1 MSGSRV
7 FSRDFKLAAL
17 SRMEGGENVSALSR
31 ELNVRRKLLYE
42 WRAAFRAGGPEALR
56 SRGRPRKGS
65 IVLGAKSAGA
75 RGCAEAGPAGRSGSG
90 RAAGSGDELAAARRR
105 IAELERKVGQ
115 QALEADFFRQAL
127 QLFETSRGPSDRPG
141 GTASMASSR
150 PGRGGKADREA
161 KED

>member
-7 FSRDFKLAAL
+7 FSREFKLAAL
-17 SRMEGGENVSALSR
+17 SRMDGGENVSALSR

-65 IVLGAKSAGA
+65 VVLGAKSSGA
-75 RGCAEAGPAGRSGSG
+75 RGSAKAALDGGSG
-90 RAAGSGDELAAARRR
+90 GGSAVDCGDELASARRR

-127 QLFETSRGPSDRPG
+127 QLFETSRRPSDRSG
-141 GTASMASSR
+141 GTASTASSR
-150 PGRGGKADREA
+150 PGRSGKAD
-161 KED
+161 

>member
-1 MSGSRV
+1 MSKSRV
-7 FSRDFKLAAL
+7 FSRDFKLTAL
-17 SRMEGGENVSALSR
+17 SRMADGEAVSALSR

-42 WRAAFRAGGPEALR
+42 WRDAFRAGGPEALR

-65 IVLGAKSAGA
+65 VVIGA
-75 RGCAEAGPAGRSGSG
+75 RSAKAGGAAGSG
-90 RAAGSGDELAAARRR
+90 PGGGPAAGSGDELAVARRR

-127 QLFETSRGPSDRPG
+127 QLFEPSRRPSDRSG

-150 PGRGGKADREA
+150 PGRGGKAD
-161 KED
+161 

>member
-17 SRMEGGENVSALSR
+17 SRMEGGENISALSR

-56 SRGRPRKGS
+56 GPGRPRKGS
-65 IVLGAKSAGA
+65 VVVGAKPGGR
-75 RGCAEAGPAGRSGSG
+75 RGCRSPGP
-90 RAAGSGDELAAARRR
+90 GDELAAARLR

-127 QLFETSRGPSDRPG
+127 QLFETSRRPSDRPG

-150 PGRGGKADREA
+150 PGRGGKAD
-161 KED
+161 

>member
-1 MSGSRV
+1 MSRSRV
-7 FSRDFKLAAL
+7 FSREFKLAAL

-31 ELNVRRKLLYE
+31 ELKVRRKLLYE

-56 SRGRPRKGS
+56 GRGRPRKGS
-65 IVLGAKSAGA
+65 VVLGAKSAGA
-75 RGCAEAGPAGRSGSG
+75 RGASVGGSS
-90 RAAGSGDELAAARRR
+90 AGSGAELAAAKQR

-150 PGRGGKADREA
+150 PGRGGKADKA
-161 KED
+161 DLED